1 MLLSACSSDIKDN
14 PLVPT
19 ESECS
24 VLIYMAGENNLSS
37 FADEDLAEIKQSSK
51 SLKDN
56 QNIIVYVD
64 KSYNN
69 PYMARVK
76 GGS

>member
-1 MLLSACSSDIKDN
+1 MQ
-14 PLVPT
+14 T
-19 ESECS
+19 
-24 VLIYMAGENNLSS
+24 
-37 FADEDLAEIKQSSK
+37 
-51 SLKDN
+51 LKDN